1 MNDRNNTTDEL
12 SPQLAK
18 SQLSESAINSSD
30 ALEMLD
36 IGSELI
42 IRVTS
47 PIGMSFTSKTKFI
60 GYHSKDLILIEIP
73 NISKDEMNS
82 FFQEG
87 FWINVRA
94 FSQRGEGANIIF
106 RSQIIHMTS
115 NKLSVIFLSVPPM
128 MKIHQLRKEAR
139 YEVNFSGYVAIN
151 GQKVETE
158 VRDISRNGCRFIV
171 SPLSQSFNIG
181 ETVRLEMHINAK
193 NKQQK
198 QQSLLLSGR
207 LCNLK
212 KSRHYAIYGLS
223 FDTTSQENVTDLL
236 SKMSFNGTKY
246 VLESK

>member
-1 MNDRNNTTDEL
+1 MNEQNNNTDDEL

-30 ALEMLD
+30 AIEMLN

-47 PIGMSFTSKTKFI
+47 PVGMSFTSKTKFI

-73 NISKDEMNS
+73 RVSKDEMNS

-87 FWINVRA
+87 FWVNARA
-94 FSQRGEGANIIF
+94 FSQRGEGAIIRF
-106 RSQIIHMTS
+106 RSQIIHILS
-115 NKLSVIFLSVPPM
+115 NKLAVIFLSVPPM
-128 MKIHQLRKEAR
+128 MKINQLRKEAR

-171 SPLSQSFNIG
+171 SPLTQSFEVG
-181 ETVRLEMHINAK
+181 EAVKLEMHTNPK
-193 NKQQK
+193 NKK
-198 QQSLLLSGR
+198 EKLLLRGR
-207 LCNLK
+207 LCNLQ
-212 KSRHYAIYGLS
+212 KSRHYAKYGLS
-223 FDTTSQENVTDLL
+223 FDTKSQESVKALL
-236 SKMSFNGTKY
+236 SKMAFNGNKF
-246 VLESK
+246 VLKS